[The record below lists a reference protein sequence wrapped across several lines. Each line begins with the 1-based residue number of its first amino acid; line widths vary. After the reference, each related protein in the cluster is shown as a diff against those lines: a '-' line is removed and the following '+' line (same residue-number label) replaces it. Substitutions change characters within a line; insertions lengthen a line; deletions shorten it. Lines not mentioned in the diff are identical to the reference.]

1 MKENIGKVLGYGV
14 IGIVVL
20 AVLGPCLS
28 TGPPDVS
35 PRVVQHQIELVNAT
49 LDALHEEVAAA
60 RSPSSWP
67 FVLFIG
73 SILAP
78 LAAGIWLLWRCE
90 RSVIGHDAVIRTLVR
105 AGLQE
110 SIIRGYAVD
119 AHRRSGTLPAS
130 DDRPRLRL
138 APVQRPARPPH
149 RRRWWRKR
157 RKDEPP

>member
-1 MKENIGKVLGYGV
+1 MKENIGKILGYGV
-14 IGIVVL
+14 IGQIVL

-28 TGPPDVS
+28 TGPPPVD
-35 PRVVQHQIELVNAT
+35 PRVVQHQLELVNTT

-67 FVLFIG
+67 FALFIG

-78 LAAGIWLLWRCE
+78 LGAGIWLLWRCE
-90 RSVIGHDAVIRTLVR
+90 RSVIGHDAVIRTMIR

-110 SIIRGYAVD
+110 SVIRGYAVD

-138 APVQRPARPPH
+138 APVQRHARPH
-149 RRRWWRKR
+149 RRSRRWRKR
-157 RKDEPP
+157 RQDEPP